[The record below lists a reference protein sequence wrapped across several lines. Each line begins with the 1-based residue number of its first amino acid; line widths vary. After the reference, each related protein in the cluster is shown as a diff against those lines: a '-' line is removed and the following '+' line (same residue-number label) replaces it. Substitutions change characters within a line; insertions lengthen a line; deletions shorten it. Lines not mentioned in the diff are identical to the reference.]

1 MTAAVTR
8 QITVLIADSQPLFR
22 DALART
28 VRQDARLRVAAEV
41 ADVPAALAAIA
52 RVAPAVALIDVD
64 VPPSGGRAVLDAV
77 TRDGRDTA
85 VVLLASQL
93 RADAALDAVATG
105 ARGYLSKR
113 VAPAALA
120 DAIRRVAGG
129 HAVLDEEVQTLLS
142 GELRR
147 RSRDALQ
154 LLSPRERAVLELI
167 ADGCSAAVIG
177 RRLHLSAGTVKWYTA
192 QIYERLGVHERA
204 QAVAQ
209 AMRRGLLT

>member
-1 MTAAVTR
+1 MEAAVAR
-8 QITVLIADSQPLFR
+8 QITVVIADSQPLFR

-41 ADVPAALAAIA
+41 GAAREAVAAIA

-64 VPPSGGRAVLDAV
+64 VPPSGGRSVLDAV
-77 TRDGRDTA
+77 TRDRRDTA
-85 VVLLASQL
+85 VVLLASHP
-93 RADAALDAVATG
+93 RADAALEALATG
-105 ARGYLSKR
+105 ARGYLSKC
-113 VAPAALA
+113 VSPGTLA

-129 HAVLDEEVQTLLS
+129 HAVLDEEAQTLLS

-147 RSRDALQ
+147 RSRDELQ
-154 LLSPRERAVLELI
+154 LLSPRELAVLELI
-167 ADGCSAAVIG
+167 AEGCSAGAIG

-192 QIYERLGVHERA
+192 QLYDRLGVHERA
-204 QAVAQ
+204 QAVAE